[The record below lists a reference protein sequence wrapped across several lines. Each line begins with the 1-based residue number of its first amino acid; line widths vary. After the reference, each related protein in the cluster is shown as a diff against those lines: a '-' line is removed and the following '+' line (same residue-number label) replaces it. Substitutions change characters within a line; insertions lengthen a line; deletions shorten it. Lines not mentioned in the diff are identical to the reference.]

1 MFVCTTGVFGMAKSY
16 PKNWHLN
23 HMDGRNCGR
32 KRFSEVL
39 PTAAC
44 KTRDSAFI
52 APICNISSNGAFIKT
67 TRQFSVG
74 QEVAMTITFP
84 STGESH
90 MVTGE
95 IARVTSQGVGVSF
108 KVFFKD

>member
-1 MFVCTTGVFGMAKSY
+1 MAKSHP
-16 PKNWHLN
+16 PKWYFN
-23 HMDGRNCGR
+23 HMDGRNYGR

-52 APICNISSNGAFIKT
+52 APICDISSNGAFIKT
-67 TRQFSVG
+67 TRKFSVG

-84 STGESH
+84 STGESR

-95 IARVTSQGVGVSF
+95 VVRVSSQGVGVSF

>member
-1 MFVCTTGVFGMAKSY
+1 MDKSY
-16 PKNWHLN
+16 SKTCHFN

-44 KTRDSAFI
+44 KTSDSAFI
-52 APICNISSNGAFIKT
+52 APICDISSNGAFIKT

-95 IARVTSQGVGVSF
+95 IARISSQGVGVSF

>member
-1 MFVCTTGVFGMAKSY
+1 MT
-16 PKNWHLN
+16 KNNSRNRHFN
-23 HMDGRNCGR
+23 YMDGRIYGR
-32 KRFSEVL
+32 KRFYEIL

-44 KTRDSAFI
+44 KTRDCAFI
-52 APICNISSNGAFIKT
+52 APVCDISSNGVFIRT

-95 IARVTSQGVGVSF
+95 IVRVSSDGVGVNF

>member
-1 MFVCTTGVFGMAKSY
+1 MTRSNS
-16 PKNWHLN
+16 KNRN
-23 HMDGRNCGR
+23 FNQMDGRNCGR
-32 KRFSEVL
+32 KRFNEIQ

-52 APICNISSNGAFIKT
+52 APICDISSDGVFIKT

-84 STGESH
+84 STGENR

-95 IARVTSQGVGVSF
+95 IVRVSPEGVGINF

>member
-1 MFVCTTGVFGMAKSY
+1 MAKSY
-16 PKNWHLN
+16 RRNRHFNHL
-23 HMDGRNCGR
+23 DGRSCSR
-32 KRFSEVL
+32 KRFNEIL

-44 KTRDSAFI
+44 KTKDSAFI
-52 APICNISSNGAFIKT
+52 APICDISSDGVFIKT
-67 TRQFSVG
+67 SRQFSVG

-84 STGESH
+84 STGESR

-95 IARVTSQGVGVSF
+95 IVRVSPQGVGINF

>member
-1 MFVCTTGVFGMAKSY
+1 MAKSY
-16 PKNWHLN
+16 RRNWHFN
-23 HMDGRNCGR
+23 HMDVRTCSR
-32 KRFSEVL
+32 KRFNKIL

-52 APICNISSNGAFIKT
+52 APICDISCDGVFIKT
-67 TRQFSVG
+67 SRQFSVG

-84 STGESH
+84 STGESR

-95 IARVTSQGVGVSF
+95 IVRVSAEGVGINF
-108 KVFFKD
+108 KVFFKE

>member
-1 MFVCTTGVFGMAKSY
+1 MAKS
-16 PKNWHLN
+16 PPRNRFFS
-23 HMDGRNCGR
+23 HMDGRNCRR
-32 KRFSEVL
+32 KRFYEIL
-39 PTAAC
+39 PTATC

-52 APICNISSNGAFIKT
+52 APICDISSDGAFIKT
-67 TRQFSVG
+67 TRKFSVG

-84 STGESH
+84 STGESR

-95 IARVTSQGVGVSF
+95 IVRVSPEGIGINF

>member
-1 MFVCTTGVFGMAKSY
+1 MAESY
-16 PKNWHLN
+16 RRKWHFN
-23 HMDGRNCGR
+23 HLDGRSCGR
-32 KRFSEVL
+32 KRFYEIL

-44 KTRDSAFI
+44 KTRDCAFI
-52 APICNISSNGAFIKT
+52 APICDISSNGVFIKT

-74 QEVAMTITFP
+74 QEVAMTINFP
-84 STGESH
+84 STGESC

-95 IARVTSQGVGVSF
+95 IVRVSPEGVGVNF

>member
-1 MFVCTTGVFGMAKSY
+1 MSIPQRLYGMAKSY
-16 PKNWHLN
+16 SKNRHLSE
-23 HMDGRNCGR
+23 MDGRSCGR
-32 KRFSEVL
+32 KRFYEIL
-39 PTAAC
+39 PTATC

-52 APICNISSNGAFIKT
+52 APICDISSDGVFIKT
-67 TRQFSVG
+67 TRKFHVG

-84 STGESH
+84 STGESR

-95 IARVTSQGVGVSF
+95 IARVSPEGVGVNF

>member
-1 MFVCTTGVFGMAKSY
+1 MAKSY
-16 PKNWHLN
+16 PKNWHFN
-23 HMDGRNCGR
+23 QMDGRNCGR

>member
-1 MFVCTTGVFGMAKSY
+1 MAKSY
-16 PKNWHLN
+16 SRNRHFS
-23 HMDGRNCGR
+23 HMAGRNCGR
-32 KRFSEVL
+32 KRFNEIL

-52 APICNISSNGAFIKT
+52 APICDISSNGVFIKT
-67 TRQFSVG
+67 SRRFTVG
-74 QEVAMTITFP
+74 EEVAMTITFP
-84 STGESH
+84 STGESR

-95 IARVTSQGVGVSF
+95 IVRVSSEGIGINF